1 MDKGLETP
9 LGRYRLIA
17 LLGQGGMAD
26 VYLACTQGP
35 GGFQKLLVVKLA
47 RFTGDPMFSTMFLD
61 EARLAAQLSHPN
73 VVQTYEVGE
82 EGSRHY
88 IVMEYLDGANLSRLR
103 QRASKHGGIP
113 MRISLQMI
121 TQVLDGLDYAH
132 QARGIDGKLLKVVH
146 RDLTPSNIIVT
157 AQGVVKILDFGI
169 AKGVDTH
176 SFTQT
181 GRYSGKLNYMPPEQL
196 RGERGLDARADIF
209 SVAVILVESAIGERF
224 WGNEAGPMVA
234 ARLGQGDLPSLD
246 HPRLDPQLREI
257 CARALSPTREDRY
270 PTAAALKADLVRYA
284 HATCGLADRDEMAT
298 FVCDLIADDRERLQT
313 VIDGQLQRISQVSFG
328 TNVPPDLPRFQRST
342 TLHNEQ
348 TFKQARGAT
357 VKEVGDDDVDIVVS
371 VDDQP
376 PAAGSISAVGSA
388 PSTTLTVAARSRAPL
403 YAAIAGAAITL
414 GVVIAISMH
423 SPSAADATASR
434 AVAQQAPLP
443 PPAPATTPAV
453 PTSSKLE
460 VIVSPP
466 EASLTMDG
474 AALGTNPFVGS
485 LTRDGKIHELVIKAN
500 GYLTLVRRF
509 TLDQDLMLQLRL
521 EPVPP
526 PPPVVAVTPPP
537 RPTAKTHAPVHV
549 AAARPAP
556 PPPAAAAPPVVT
568 APPATTEADTKRKID
583 GDVFD
588 SKPSKRALDGNV
600 YDDGKTKTSID
611 RDNPWK

>member
-1 MDKGLETP
+1 
-9 LGRYRLIA
+9 
-17 LLGQGGMAD
+17 
-26 VYLACTQGP
+26 
-35 GGFQKLLVVKLA
+35 
-47 RFTGDPMFSTMFLD
+47 
-61 EARLAAQLSHPN
+61 
-73 VVQTYEVGE
+73 
-82 EGSRHY
+82 
-88 IVMEYLDGANLSRLR
+88 
-103 QRASKHGGIP
+103 
-113 MRISLQMI
+113 
-121 TQVLDGLDYAH
+121 H

-224 WGNEAGPMVA
+224 WGNETGPMVA

-246 HPRLDPQLREI
+246 NPRLDPELREI
-257 CARALSPTREDRY
+257 CKRALSPIREDRY

-284 HATCGLADRDEMAT
+284 NATCGLADRDEIAT
-298 FVCDLIADDRERLQT
+298 YVCDLIGDDRERLQT

-328 TNVPPDLPRFQRST
+328 TNVPPDLPRFERST

-357 VKEVGDDDVDIVVS
+357 VKEASDDDVDIIVS
-371 VDDQP
+371 VEDQL
-376 PAAGSISAVGSA
+376 PAAGSISGVVPALSR
-388 PSTTLTVAARSRAPL
+388 TRTLRVRSRAPL
-403 YAAIAGAAITL
+403 YAAIAGAAVTL
-414 GVVIAISMH
+414 GIVIAVSMH
-423 SPSAADATASR
+423 GPSAADATASR
-434 AVAQQAPLP
+434 ATTAQQAPTP
-443 PPAPATTPAV
+443 PPAAAAPAV

-485 LTRDGKIHELVIKAN
+485 LARDGKIHELVIKAN
-500 GYLTLVRRF
+500 GYITLVRRF

-521 EPVPP
+521 EAAPP
-526 PPPVVAVTPPP
+526 PQPPVVAVTPSA
-537 RPTAKTHAPVHV
+537 RPTAKSRAPAHV
-549 AAARPAP
+549 VAARPAP
-556 PPPAAAAPPVVT
+556 PLPPTPVPPVVT
-568 APPATTEADTKRKID
+568 PPPTATEADTKRKID